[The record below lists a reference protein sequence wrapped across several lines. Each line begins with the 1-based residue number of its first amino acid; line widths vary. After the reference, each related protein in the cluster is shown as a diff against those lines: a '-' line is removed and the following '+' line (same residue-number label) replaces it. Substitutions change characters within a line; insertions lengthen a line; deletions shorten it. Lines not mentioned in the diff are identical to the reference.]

1 MTEVAEP
8 WHEVADAEHRHD
20 DNGGVTTFAGFVE
33 RLEEETARLRS
44 LAEASEA
51 TARELAGREASLDGR
66 EQALNAA
73 QRELDARRE
82 ELERWKQELE
92 RLAAQTEHANARIAE
107 AAEREAG
114 LRALAHDLL
123 QRYSDGGAEHG

>member
-1 MTEVAEP
+1 MTDVAEQ
-8 WHEVADAEHRHD
+8 WHEVTDAEHGND
-20 DNGGVTTFAGFVE
+20 DNGGATTFAGFVE
-33 RLEEETARLRS
+33 RLEEETGRLRS

-51 TARELAGREASLDGR
+51 TARDLAEREASLDGR

-73 QRELDARRE
+73 ERELDTRRD

-92 RLAAQTEHANARIAE
+92 RLAAQTEQANARIAE

-123 QRYSDGGAEHG
+123 QRYGDG